1 MRLHLAA
8 ALLLSS
14 TILAGAQDAQK
25 EFPAKLLGHALLPA
39 NTMVPAPADAPAD
52 LKVSGKFTTPGKRV
66 EAVGTVMGV
75 SGGRPTGLSTPFA
88 GQPVQGFSGIRS
100 LGNGEFIVLTDNGFG
115 GKANSPDA
123 MLFFHKLKVD
133 FSGGKIERTATT
145 FLHDP
150 DKKVPFRIANEG
162 TEKRYLTGADFDPES
177 IQPIGDKLWFGEEFG
192 PYLIRT
198 DLNGKVE
205 AMFETIVDG
214 RPARSPDH
222 YAVTTPAMPGGPVE
236 FNVRRSKGY
245 EGMAQSPDGNFLY
258 PLLEGPLW
266 NAETKGFEEVDGKAV
281 LRILEFDVKNEKWTG
296 RSWFFP
302 LEAKGNA
309 IGDFNMIDATTA
321 LIIERDDGE
330 GTADKACAAGQ
341 KGPDCFHDIAKF
353 KRVVKIEMTD
363 ANVGKPVRKIGYID
377 LLKIQD
383 PDKKAKQ
390 GAIDSV
396 LPFPFF
402 TIENVDVVDRANG
415 VIVVGNDNNL
425 PFSSSRDPKKADDDE
440 LVLLSVKD
448 LLDAK

>member
-14 TILAGAQDAQK
+14 TILAGAQEAK

-39 NTMVPAPADAPAD
+39 NTLVPAPTDAPAD

-100 LGNGEFIVLTDNGFG
+100 LGNNEFIVLTDNGFG
-115 GKANSPDA
+115 AKANSPDA
-123 MLFFHKLKVD
+123 MLFFHKLKTD
-133 FSGGKIERTATT
+133 FAGGKIERTETT

-162 TEKRYLTGADFDPES
+162 TEKRYLTGSDFDPES
-177 IQPIGDKLWFGEEFG
+177 IQPIGDKIWFGEEFG

-198 DLNGKVE
+198 DRNGKVE
-205 AMFETIVDG
+205 AVFETTVDG
-214 RPARSPDH
+214 KPARSPDH
-222 YAVTTPAMPGGPVE
+222 FAVTTPAMPGGPVE

-245 EGMAQSPDGNFLY
+245 EGMAQSPDGAFLY

-309 IGDFNMIDATTA
+309 IGDFNMIDATTG

-330 GTADKACAAGQ
+330 GTADKACPAGQ
-341 KGPDCFHDIAKF
+341 RGPDCFHDIAKF
-353 KRVVKIEMTD
+353 KRVWKIEMTD
-363 ANVGKPVRKIGYID
+363 ANAGKPVRKIGFID

-390 GAIDSV
+390 GAIDGV

-415 VIVVGNDNNL
+415 MIVVGNDNNL

-440 LVLLSVKD
+440 LVLLSVKE